1 MKVEYKFFLANGA
14 FYALA
19 AIVYWFLSH
28 DPTGTTALALT
39 TGLAALVGF
48 YLYLTSRRIGDRPED
63 RMESDI
69 EEGSGEIGFFSPH
82 SPWPLALGAGAALV
96 ALGVVFGYWLLA
108 IGAVTTALAVVGF
121 VFEYYRGSFAH

>member
-1 MKVEYKFFLANGA
+1 MQAEYRFFLANA
-14 FYALA
+14 FFYALSGV
-19 AIVYWFLSH
+19 VYWFMSH

-39 TGLAALVGF
+39 TGLAGLVGF
-48 YLYLTSRRIGDRPED
+48 YLYLTGRRIGIRPED
-63 RMESDI
+63 RAEADI

-82 SPWPLALGAGAALV
+82 SPWPLALGAGGALL

-108 IGAVTTALAVVGF
+108 IGAVTTAFAVVGF

>member
-1 MKVEYKFFLANGA
+1 MKVEYKFFLANGV

-19 AIVYWFLSH
+19 AIVYWFMSH

-63 RMESDI
+63 RTESDI